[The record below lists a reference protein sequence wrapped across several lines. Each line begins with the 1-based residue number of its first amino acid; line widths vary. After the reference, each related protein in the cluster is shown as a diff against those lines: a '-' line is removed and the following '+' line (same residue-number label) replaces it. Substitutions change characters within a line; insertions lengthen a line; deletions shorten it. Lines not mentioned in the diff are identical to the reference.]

1 LIGAD
6 PRSSGLESRLPITEP
21 AGIRRGVSDKDGG
34 AARVV
39 LDANGAFDHVA
50 PGFGIPPGRIAD
62 LADRVATIVTDL
74 SERRAAGKL
83 PFYDLP
89 YDDASIAACEA
100 LAGDLRDRFTT
111 LVVLGIGGSALGT
124 RAAIEAIPADLR
136 AAGARRVE
144 ILDNIDPSTLAGVL
158 DSLDLET
165 TVFNVISKSG
175 ETPETMAQF
184 MLVRERLKA
193 LFGAAGC
200 RKHVVCTTDLEKGI
214 LRAIADAEELPTL
227 PVPAGVGGRFSVL
240 SPVGLL
246 PIAFAGLDVR
256 ALAAGA
262 RAMDERTKSPK
273 LEENLAAFHAAVL
286 YCALNERSTSIHVLM
301 PYSDRL
307 GRLSEWYGQLWAE
320 SLGKRHALDG
330 RVVETGQTPARSLGA
345 TDQHSQVQLYVEGP
359 RDKLVTFLRVE
370 EHAADR
376 EIPAGFPEI
385 EALACL
391 AGHTFGELLNM
402 EQLATEIALADG
414 GRLTTTLVL
423 PRVDEG
429 AIGELFH
436 FFEVQ
441 TLVMGGLLGI
451 NPLDQPGVEAGKR
464 LTYAMAGRQGYEG
477 LAKEVS
483 ARSDAKQQRFIFA

>member
-1 LIGAD
+1 M
-6 PRSSGLESRLPITEP
+6 
-21 AGIRRGVSDKDGG
+21 SDKDGG
-34 AARVV
+34 ATRVA

-50 PGFGIPPGRIAD
+50 AD
-62 LADRVATIVTDL
+62 GGLEPDRVAELSDRVSAVVADL
-74 SERRAAGKL
+74 EARRSAGKL

-89 YDDASIAACEA
+89 YDDAGIDACEA

-144 ILDNIDPSTLAGVL
+144 VLDNVDPSSLSQVL

-165 TVFNVISKSG
+165 TAFNVISKSG
-175 ETPETMAQF
+175 ETAETMAQF
-184 MLVRERLKA
+184 MLVRERLRA
-193 LFGAAGC
+193 LFGAAAY
-200 RKHVVCTTDLEKGI
+200 RKHIVCTTDVAKGI

-227 PVPAGVGGRFSVL
+227 PVPPGVGGRFSVL

-256 ALAAGA
+256 ALTGGA
-262 RAMDERTKSPK
+262 REMDARTRSPK
-273 LEENLAAFHAAVL
+273 LEENPAAFHAAIL
-286 YCALNERSTSIHVLM
+286 YTALTERSVSMHVLM

-307 GRLSEWYGQLWAE
+307 SKLAEWYGQLWAE

-330 RVVETGQTPARSLGA
+330 RVVEVGQTPVRALGA

-370 EHAADR
+370 QHAADL
-376 EIPAGFPEI
+376 EIPAGFPDV

-402 EQLATEIALADG
+402 EQRATELALADSR
-414 GRLTTTLVL
+414 RLSTTLAL
-423 PRVDEG
+423 PRVDES
-429 AIGELFH
+429 AIGALFH

-451 NPLDQPGVEAGKR
+451 DPLDQPGVEAGKR
-464 LTYAMAGRQGYEG
+464 LTYAMAGRKGYE
-477 LAKEVS
+477 AVASEI
-483 ARSDAKQQRFIFA
+483 ARRSDAKQQRFIFA

>member
-1 LIGAD
+1 M
-6 PRSSGLESRLPITEP
+6 SG
-21 AGIRRGVSDKDGG
+21 KDGG

-50 PGFGIPPGRIAD
+50 AGAGLSPERIAG
-62 LADRVATIVTDL
+62 LAGPVAAVVDEIAT
-74 SERRAAGKL
+74 RRAAGKL

-89 YDDASIAACEA
+89 YDETSIAACEA
-100 LAGDLRDRFTT
+100 LAGDLRDRFTS

-124 RAAIEAIPADLR
+124 RAAIEAVPADLR

-144 ILDNIDPSTLAGVL
+144 VLDNIDPSSLSQIL

-175 ETPETMAQF
+175 ETAETMAQF
-184 MLVRERLKA
+184 MLVRERLQA
-193 LFGAAGC
+193 LFGAAGY
-200 RKHVVCTTDLEKGI
+200 RKHMVCTTDREKGI
-214 LRAIADAEELPTL
+214 LRKIAEAEELPTL
-227 PVPAGVGGRFSVL
+227 PVPNGVGGRFSVL

-246 PIAFAGLDVR
+246 PIAFAGLDVK
-256 ALAAGA
+256 ALTAGA

-273 LEENLAAFHAAVL
+273 LEDNPAAYHAAIL
-286 YCALNERSTSIHVLM
+286 YAALVDHGVSIHVLM

-307 GRLSEWYGQLWAE
+307 VRLAEWYGQLWAE

-330 RVVETGQTPARSLGA
+330 RIVETGHTPARALGA

-370 EHAADR
+370 AHAADLA
-376 EIPAGFPEI
+376 IPAGFPEI
-385 EALACL
+385 ETLACL

-402 EQLATEIALADG
+402 EQRATEMALADA
-414 GRLTTTLVL
+414 GRLTTTLSL
-423 PRVDEG
+423 PRIDEG
-429 AIGELFH
+429 GIGELFH

-451 NPLDQPGVEAGKR
+451 DPLDQPGVEAGKR
-464 LTYAMAGRQGYEG
+464 LTYAMAGRIGTEA
-477 LAKEVS
+477 LAAEIS
-483 ARSDAKQQRFIFA
+483 ARSDAKQRRFIFD

>member
-1 LIGAD
+1 
-6 PRSSGLESRLPITEP
+6 
-21 AGIRRGVSDKDGG
+21 VSEKDGG
-34 AARVV
+34 AARVA

-50 PGFGIPPGRIAD
+50 AGGLAAD
-62 LADRVATIVTDL
+62 RVAALADRVAAVVTDL
-74 SERRAAGKL
+74 EDRRSAGKL

-89 YDDASIAACEA
+89 YDDAAIGACEA

-124 RAAIEAIPADLR
+124 RAAIEAVPADLR
-136 AAGARRVE
+136 SAGARRVE
-144 ILDNIDPSTLAGVL
+144 VLDNIDPSSLSQVL

-175 ETPETMAQF
+175 ETAETMAQF

-193 LFGAAGC
+193 LFGAASY
-200 RKHVVCTTDLEKGI
+200 RTHVVCTTDLEKGV
-214 LRAIADAEELPTL
+214 LRAIANAEELPTL
-227 PVPAGVGGRFSVL
+227 PVPPGVGGRFSVL

-256 ALAAGA
+256 ALTAGA
-262 RAMDERTKSPK
+262 KEMDARTRSPK
-273 LEENLAAFHAAVL
+273 LDENSAAFHAALL
-286 YCALNERSTSIHVLM
+286 YAALTERNVSMHVLM

-307 GRLSEWYGQLWAE
+307 MRLAEWYGQLWAE
-320 SLGKRHALDG
+320 SLGKRTALDG
-330 RVVETGQTPARSLGA
+330 RVVETGQTPVRALGA

-359 RDKLVTFLRVE
+359 HDKLVTFLRVE
-370 EHAADR
+370 QHAADL
-376 EIPAGFPEI
+376 EIPAGFPEYDG
-385 EALACL
+385 LACL

-402 EQLATEIALADG
+402 EQRATELALADS
-414 GRLTTTLVL
+414 GRMTTTLVL

-429 AIGELFH
+429 TIGALFH

-464 LTYAMAGRQGYEG
+464 LTYAMAGRTG
-477 LAKEVS
+477 LEAVASEIRRR
-483 ARSDAKQQRFIFA
+483 ADAKQQRFIFA